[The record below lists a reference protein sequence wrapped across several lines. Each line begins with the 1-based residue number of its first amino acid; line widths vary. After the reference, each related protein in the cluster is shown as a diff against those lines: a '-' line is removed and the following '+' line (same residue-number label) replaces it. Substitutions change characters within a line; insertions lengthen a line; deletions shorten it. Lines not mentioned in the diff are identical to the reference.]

1 MSNEIYAGS
10 ARAGDGVVLVDEPA
24 PLISPL
30 AAKLGAE
37 FLGTFWLVLAG
48 VSLALFSSAGIPSA
62 LGFGLAFV
70 TGAYAL
76 AHISGAHFNPAVTL
90 GTAIAGKTPW
100 RDVLPYI
107 ISQVVGGALATL
119 AIFVIIKQHPNVKE
133 TRTAFASV
141 SNVWKDGANPSFG
154 FAAALI
160 VEFIVAAVFLAVVL
174 GSTDKRASK
183 GFAPVAI
190 GLAYALAIQIAAPIT
205 GGSVNPARSAATAIF
220 ATGAAAGQLWLFW
233 LAPLL
238 GAAFAG
244 FIYKAFQAPAGTSF
258 TVMIEDVVDD
268 SELDDQAQGQV
279 PGRDL
284 DGAPL
289 GFGAAIR
296 SAFRNY
302 ATFHGRASRSAYWWF
317 ALLTSLVELPFSVWY
332 MVAFIGSVATAD
344 YANSSAPPSFPV
356 GVLVPMLFLSLV
368 SLPLLLPSLGLA
380 VRRLHDCNRS
390 GWYYFM
396 AFIPFVG
403 SLILLIFYLQE
414 GTPGPNQ
421 YSLSSGFGGQQ
432 PQAPWR

>member
-10 ARAGDGVVLVDEPA
+10 ARAGDVVVLVDEPA

-76 AHISGAHFNPAVTL
+76 AHISGAHFNPAITL

-119 AIFVIIKQHPNVKE
+119 SIFVIVKQLPNVKE
-133 TRTAFASV
+133 TRTAFATV

-190 GLAYALAIQIAAPIT
+190 GLAYALAIQIATPIT
-205 GGSVNPARSAATAIF
+205 GGSVNPARSTATAIF
-220 ATGAAAGQLWLFW
+220 ATGSAAGQLWLFW

-244 FIYKAFQAPAGTSF
+244 FIYKAFQAPADTSF
-258 TVMIEDVVDD
+258 TEMIEDVVDD
-268 SELDDQAQGQV
+268 SELDD
-279 PGRDL
+279 
-284 DGAPL
+284 
-289 GFGAAIR
+289 
-296 SAFRNY
+296 SEAFD
-302 ATFHGRASRSAYWWF
+302 T
-317 ALLTSLVELPFSVWY
+317 
-332 MVAFIGSVATAD
+332 
-344 YANSSAPPSFPV
+344 
-356 GVLVPMLFLSLV
+356 
-368 SLPLLLPSLGLA
+368 
-380 VRRLHDCNRS
+380 
-390 GWYYFM
+390 
-396 AFIPFVG
+396 
-403 SLILLIFYLQE
+403 E
-414 GTPGPNQ
+414 GE
-421 YSLSSGFGGQQ
+421 
-432 PQAPWR
+432 A

>member
-10 ARAGDGVVLVDEPA
+10 ARAGDVVVLVDEPA

-48 VSLALFSSAGIPSA
+48 VSFALFSNPSIPSS
-62 LGFGLAFV
+62 LGFGLAFM

-100 RDVLPYI
+100 RDVLPYLLA
-107 ISQVVGGALATL
+107 QVVGAALATL
-119 AIFVIIKQHPNVKE
+119 SIFVIVKQLPNVTE

-141 SNVWKDGANPSFG
+141 SNVWKSGTTPGFG

-190 GLAYALAIQIAAPIT
+190 GLAYALAIAIAAPIT
-205 GGSVNPARSAATAIF
+205 GGSVNPARSTATAIF

-244 FIYKAFQAPAGTSF
+244 FVYKAFQAPADTSF
-258 TVMIEDVVDD
+258 TEMIEDVVDD
-268 SELDDQAQGQV
+268 SELDD
-279 PGRDL
+279 
-284 DGAPL
+284 
-289 GFGAAIR
+289 
-296 SAFRNY
+296 SEAFD
-302 ATFHGRASRSAYWWF
+302 T
-317 ALLTSLVELPFSVWY
+317 
-332 MVAFIGSVATAD
+332 
-344 YANSSAPPSFPV
+344 
-356 GVLVPMLFLSLV
+356 
-368 SLPLLLPSLGLA
+368 
-380 VRRLHDCNRS
+380 
-390 GWYYFM
+390 
-396 AFIPFVG
+396 
-403 SLILLIFYLQE
+403 E
-414 GTPGPNQ
+414 GE
-421 YSLSSGFGGQQ
+421 
-432 PQAPWR
+432 A

>member
-10 ARAGDGVVLVDEPA
+10 ARAGDGVILVDEPA

-107 ISQVVGGALATL
+107 ISQVVGAALATL
-119 AIFVIIKQHPNVKE
+119 AIFVIIKQHPNVTE
-133 TRTAFASV
+133 TKTAFASV

-190 GLAYALAIQIAAPIT
+190 GLAYALAIAIAAPIT
-205 GGSVNPARSAATAIF
+205 GGSVNPARSTATAIF
-220 ATGAAAGQLWLFW
+220 ATGSAAGQLWLFW

-244 FIYKAFQAPAGTSF
+244 FIYKAFQAPADTSF
-258 TVMIEDVVDD
+258 TEMIEDVVDD
-268 SELDDQAQGQV
+268 SELDDA
-279 PGRDL
+279 DAL
-284 DGAPL
+284 D
-289 GFGAAIR
+289 
-296 SAFRNY
+296 
-302 ATFHGRASRSAYWWF
+302 T
-317 ALLTSLVELPFSVWY
+317 
-332 MVAFIGSVATAD
+332 
-344 YANSSAPPSFPV
+344 
-356 GVLVPMLFLSLV
+356 
-368 SLPLLLPSLGLA
+368 
-380 VRRLHDCNRS
+380 
-390 GWYYFM
+390 
-396 AFIPFVG
+396 
-403 SLILLIFYLQE
+403 E
-414 GTPGPNQ
+414 GE
-421 YSLSSGFGGQQ
+421 
-432 PQAPWR
+432 A

>member
-1 MSNEIYAGS
+1 MSNEIYAVS

-107 ISQVVGGALATL
+107 ISQVVGAALATL
-119 AIFVIIKQHPNVKE
+119 AIFVIIKQHPNVTE
-133 TRTAFASV
+133 TKTAFASV
-141 SNVWKDGANPSFG
+141 SNVWKDGTNPSFG

-174 GSTDKRASK
+174 GSTDRRASK

-205 GGSVNPARSAATAIF
+205 GGSVNPARSTATAIF
-220 ATGAAAGQLWLFW
+220 ATGAAAGQVWLFW

-244 FIYKAFQAPAGTSF
+244 FIYKAFQAPADTSF
-258 TVMIEDVVDD
+258 TEMIEDVVDD
-268 SELDDQAQGQV
+268 SELDD
-279 PGRDL
+279 
-284 DGAPL
+284 
-289 GFGAAIR
+289 
-296 SAFRNY
+296 SEAFD
-302 ATFHGRASRSAYWWF
+302 T
-317 ALLTSLVELPFSVWY
+317 
-332 MVAFIGSVATAD
+332 
-344 YANSSAPPSFPV
+344 
-356 GVLVPMLFLSLV
+356 
-368 SLPLLLPSLGLA
+368 
-380 VRRLHDCNRS
+380 
-390 GWYYFM
+390 
-396 AFIPFVG
+396 
-403 SLILLIFYLQE
+403 E
-414 GTPGPNQ
+414 GEV
-421 YSLSSGFGGQQ
+421 
-432 PQAPWR
+432 

>member
-48 VSLALFSSAGIPSA
+48 VSLALFNSAGIPSA

-76 AHISGAHFNPAVTL
+76 AHISGAHFNPAITL

-174 GSTDKRASK
+174 GSTDERASK

-190 GLAYALAIQIAAPIT
+190 GLAYALAIQIATPIT
-205 GGSVNPARSAATAIF
+205 GGSVNPARSTATAIF
-220 ATGAAAGQLWLFW
+220 ATGSAAGQVWLFW

-268 SELDDQAQGQV
+268 SELDD
-279 PGRDL
+279 
-284 DGAPL
+284 
-289 GFGAAIR
+289 
-296 SAFRNY
+296 SEAFD
-302 ATFHGRASRSAYWWF
+302 T
-317 ALLTSLVELPFSVWY
+317 
-332 MVAFIGSVATAD
+332 
-344 YANSSAPPSFPV
+344 
-356 GVLVPMLFLSLV
+356 
-368 SLPLLLPSLGLA
+368 
-380 VRRLHDCNRS
+380 
-390 GWYYFM
+390 
-396 AFIPFVG
+396 
-403 SLILLIFYLQE
+403 E
-414 GTPGPNQ
+414 GE
-421 YSLSSGFGGQQ
+421 
-432 PQAPWR
+432 A

>member
-10 ARAGDGVVLVDEPA
+10 ARADDGVVLVDEPA

-107 ISQVVGGALATL
+107 ISQVVGAALATL
-119 AIFVIIKQHPNVKE
+119 AIFVIIKQHPNVTE
-133 TRTAFASV
+133 TKTAFASV
-141 SNVWKDGANPSFG
+141 SNVWKDGTNPSFG

-174 GSTDKRASK
+174 GSTDKRAAK

-190 GLAYALAIQIAAPIT
+190 GLAYALAIQIATPIT
-205 GGSVNPARSAATAIF
+205 GGSVNPARSTATAIF
-220 ATGAAAGQLWLFW
+220 ATGAAAGQVWLFW

-258 TVMIEDVVDD
+258 TEMIEDVVDD
-268 SELDDQAQGQV
+268 SELDD
-279 PGRDL
+279 
-284 DGAPL
+284 
-289 GFGAAIR
+289 
-296 SAFRNY
+296 SEAFD
-302 ATFHGRASRSAYWWF
+302 T
-317 ALLTSLVELPFSVWY
+317 
-332 MVAFIGSVATAD
+332 
-344 YANSSAPPSFPV
+344 
-356 GVLVPMLFLSLV
+356 
-368 SLPLLLPSLGLA
+368 
-380 VRRLHDCNRS
+380 
-390 GWYYFM
+390 
-396 AFIPFVG
+396 
-403 SLILLIFYLQE
+403 E
-414 GTPGPNQ
+414 GE
-421 YSLSSGFGGQQ
+421 
-432 PQAPWR
+432 A

>member
-10 ARAGDGVVLVDEPA
+10 ARAGDVVVLVEEPA

-76 AHISGAHFNPAVTL
+76 AHISGAHFNPAITL

-119 AIFVIIKQHPNVKE
+119 SIFVIVKQLPNVKE
-133 TRTAFASV
+133 TRTAFATV

-190 GLAYALAIQIAAPIT
+190 GLAYALAIQIATPIT
-205 GGSVNPARSAATAIF
+205 GGSVNPARSTATAIF
-220 ATGAAAGQLWLFW
+220 ATGSAAGQLWLFW

-244 FIYKAFQAPAGTSF
+244 FIYKAFQAPADTSF
-258 TVMIEDVVDD
+258 TEMIEDVVDD
-268 SELDDQAQGQV
+268 SELDD
-279 PGRDL
+279 
-284 DGAPL
+284 
-289 GFGAAIR
+289 
-296 SAFRNY
+296 SEAFD
-302 ATFHGRASRSAYWWF
+302 T
-317 ALLTSLVELPFSVWY
+317 
-332 MVAFIGSVATAD
+332 
-344 YANSSAPPSFPV
+344 
-356 GVLVPMLFLSLV
+356 
-368 SLPLLLPSLGLA
+368 
-380 VRRLHDCNRS
+380 
-390 GWYYFM
+390 
-396 AFIPFVG
+396 
-403 SLILLIFYLQE
+403 E
-414 GTPGPNQ
+414 GE
-421 YSLSSGFGGQQ
+421 
-432 PQAPWR
+432 A